1 MRIHLLNSF
10 VDVIER
16 CSIAFA
22 RSLSISTYLL
32 PLFASMT
39 TATTHDYG
47 YESKRVDELTVATL
61 WYDAF
66 LLLLLWAVP
75 WGSLSGATGT
85 QMSYFLDILYAFYLL
100 RHLWILW
107 EGVTWAARG
116 WAIYLNGYTFGSVWD
131 LKILTL
137 TRSFDGM
144 SKKQFFENFET
155 LLLSRSITD
164 EPTHDIVH
172 DLHETRLL
180 LFWEVFFFGKVAI
193 QVCELLQ
200 NYHKRYLL

>member
-1 MRIHLLNSF
+1 MRIHSLNSF
-10 VDVIER
+10 VDVIKR

-32 PLFASMT
+32 PHFASMT

-47 YESKRVDELTVATL
+47 YGYDSKRVDELTVATL

-85 QMSYFLDILYAFYLL
+85 QISYFLVILYATYLL
-100 RHLWILW
+100 RHWWILW

-116 WAIYLNGYTFGSVWD
+116 WAIYLNRYTIVSIWD

-144 SKKQFFENFET
+144 SKKQFFENHH
-155 LLLSRSITD
+155 LR
-164 EPTHDIVH
+164 
-172 DLHETRLL
+172 
-180 LFWEVFFFGKVAI
+180 
-193 QVCELLQ
+193 
-200 NYHKRYLL
+200 